1 MTRGRNLQ
9 LEWAQHQGRDCL
21 KIVGWTEAELGEL
34 SVLDAGALSRRLAV
48 YPSEAL
54 PAGGKPAVP
63 PVAGRFLVDGEAVW
77 FAPRFPFANGVS
89 YSLLVQSG
97 DNTDG
102 AEVWEIRR
110 PDPKASCTTEVVAI
124 YPTAAELP
132 VNLLRVYV
140 HFSAP
145 MSEGWAAS
153 AIRVTRADTGE
164 TLDDV
169 FLPPEPELWDPER
182 KRLTMLLD
190 PGRIKRGLVPNLEF
204 GYPLVEGTTVRIAV
218 DPEFR
223 DAAGQPLRAGA
234 ERSYDIGPALRS
246 RIDPRAWRLTAP
258 AAGSRTPLL
267 VEFDRP
273 LDHGLLQ
280 HCLSVRD
287 YTGQNV
293 SGLAEIGKG
302 ERSWR
307 FTPDVPWQASAY
319 QLVVEPR
326 LEDVA
331 GNSPA
336 RVFDR
341 DVTKA
346 EDAPGEWEA
355 VVVGFSCVPSR
366 PHLGESAAL
375 KNCR

>member
-1 MTRGRNLQ
+1 MTHGRDLQ
-9 LEWAQHQGRDCL
+9 LEWAQYDGRDCL
-21 KIVGWTEAELGEL
+21 KISGWTEAELSEL
-34 SVLDAGALSRRLAV
+34 SGLDAGALSRRLAV

-54 PAGGKPAVP
+54 PSCGGKLAVP
-63 PVAGRFLVDGEAVW
+63 PVAGRFLVQVATVW
-77 FAPRFPFANGVS
+77 FVPRFPFADGVS
-89 YSLLVQSG
+89 YSVLVESSG
-97 DNTDG
+97 DAGD

-110 PDPKASCTTEVVAI
+110 PLPDAVSTTEVVAI

-145 MSEGWAAS
+145 MSEGWAAR
-153 AIRVTRADTGE
+153 AIRVSCEDTGE
-164 TLDDV
+164 TLEDV
-169 FLPPEPELWDPER
+169 FLPPEPELWDPDR

-204 GYPLVEGTTVRIAV
+204 GYPLVEGTTVRITV
-218 DPEFR
+218 DTDFR

-234 ERSYDIGPALRS
+234 ERSYSIGPALRA
-246 RIDPRAWRLTAP
+246 RIDPTAWRLTAP
-258 AAGSRTPLL
+258 AAGSRAPLL

-280 HCLSVRD
+280 HTLAVRD
-287 YTGQNV
+287 DAGRNV
-293 SGLAEIGKG
+293 GGAGEIGKG
-302 ERSWR
+302 ERSWN
-307 FTPDVPWQASAY
+307 FTPAVPWEAGEY

-331 GNSPA
+331 GNSPT

-346 EDAPGEWEA
+346 EDAPGEQGA
-355 VVVGFSCVPSR
+355 VTVGFSC
-366 PHLGESAAL
+366 AIA
-375 KNCR
+375 